1 MCFPFGLCGS
11 QQSPMRLVRG
21 CVPRI
26 DHGAIHSQESL
37 LQASGARTAHVT
49 LPHKVLKSMRV
60 IEPELTKHYG
70 QVLVIGRGYGNNA
83 CEDRFISCGLEHQ
96 AGI

>member
-26 DHGAIHSQESL
+26 DHGAQPGVFAPGVRCSDCPCN
-37 LQASGARTAHVT
+37 VT
-49 LPHKVLKSMRV
+49 SRAFRSVQI
-60 IEPELTKHYG
+60 IEPELKKHFG
-70 QVLVIGRGYGNNA
+70 QVLVIGREYGNKCV
-83 CEDRFISCGLEHQ
+83 CEDELISCGLEHQ
-96 AGI
+96 ASI